1 LWDLQFLLRNLALIG
16 ALLLVLAE
24 SRGEVRSLFAG
35 VPSMGENKPKNFMQL
50 AGRILLA
57 FMFIT
62 LIRFELSF
70 FQVIQDIVG
79 SILMVMVTGERFYLR
94 FISIICLS
102 LHFLF
107 QSATKQNS
115 QHLFSLLS

>member
-1 LWDLQFLLRNLALIG
+1 VAYSILWDIQFLLRNLALIG

-24 SRGEVRSLFAG
+24 SRGEARSLFAG
-35 VPSMGENKPKNFMQL
+35 VPSMGENKPKSFMQL

-70 FQVIQDIVG
+70 FQIVQDIVG
-79 SILMVMVTGERFYLR
+79 STLMVMVTGNS
-94 FISIICLS
+94 SIARTLVRENQ
-102 LHFLF
+102 L
-107 QSATKQNS
+107 
-115 QHLFSLLS
+115 LFSLSSRL